1 MSLKQIKQISE
12 GGIYEFL
19 RLTHMSHVNLALK
32 TVFVIIK
39 IPRVCMRFVKY
50 FQIYLSLEK

>member
-19 RLTHMSHVNLALK
+19 KRSHVTCEFSFQ

-50 FQIYLSLEK
+50 FQIYLSLEE

>member
-19 RLTHMSHVNLALK
+19 KRSHVTCEFSFQ

-50 FQIYLSLEK
+50 FQIYWSLEK